1 MVSPSGIRIELRG
14 TSEDFILDREK
25 MDSDLVK
32 EAINSGVSYFAE
44 TPVTSVKKNG
54 ELYECITP
62 KKTFSSRI
70 LILADGVESRLARF
84 LGWDTTLALSDVET
98 CAFARVV
105 SPLIEKN
112 ACIFF
117 TGTRVAPGGYAW
129 VFPRAVGE
137 ANVGLGI
144 SGNNS
149 EPGKAKQYLERFIE
163 SEFPGARISNLHCGG
178 VPVAR
183 YIRPLVKYGAMLVGD
198 AARQVNSLSGA
209 GLAYSLYAGKLAG
222 KTAADAINGNT
233 VNYKH
238 LKTYEK
244 NWHKK
249 FGKQQLRSYSLKKF
263 VEKYGD
269 DSFLDRIAQSL
280 SKEDPSKLNYLKV
293 FTRIFSGHP
302 LLLIKAIKLFR

>member
-1 MVSPSGIRIELRG
+1 
-14 TSEDFILDREK
+14 
-25 MDSDLVK
+25 
-32 EAINSGVSYFAE
+32 
-44 TPVTSVKKNG
+44 
-54 ELYECITP
+54 
-62 KKTFSSRI
+62 
-70 LILADGVESRLARF
+70 
-84 LGWDTTLALSDVET
+84 
-98 CAFARVV
+98 
-105 SPLIEKN
+105 
-112 ACIFF
+112 
-117 TGTRVAPGGYAW
+117 
-129 VFPRAVGE
+129 
-137 ANVGLGI
+137 
-144 SGNNS
+144 
-149 EPGKAKQYLERFIE
+149 
-163 SEFPGARISNLHCGG
+163 
-178 VPVAR
+178 
-183 YIRPLVKYGAMLVGD
+183 MLVGD

-293 FTRIFSGHP
+293 FTRTFSGHP

>member
-1 MVSPSGIRIELRG
+1 M
-14 TSEDFILDREK
+14 
-25 MDSDLVK
+25 
-32 EAINSGVSYFAE
+32 
-44 TPVTSVKKNG
+44 
-54 ELYECITP
+54 
-62 KKTFSSRI
+62 
-70 LILADGVESRLARF
+70 
-84 LGWDTTLALSDVET
+84 ALSDVET

-183 YIRPLVKYGAMLVGD
+183 YIRPLVKDGAMLVGD

-244 NWHKK
+244 TGTRNSASNSCV
-249 FGKQQLRSYSLKKF
+249 SYSLKKF

-269 DSFLDRIAQSL
+269 DSFWTGLHNPCPKRILKIELSESL
-280 SKEDPSKLNYLKV
+280 YQN
-293 FTRIFSGHP
+293 FSGHP
-302 LLLIKAIKLFR
+302 LLLIKAISYSDSSRASYLLPTPMVRIYIVYPISKHILCWNFYRITNIMFDGMPIPWYT